1 MQNLNYN
8 IKTITKVVKG
18 ELFIGFS
25 SNEVIKDVMI
35 DSRKLI
41 TTESV
46 LFIALKTKR
55 NDGHRYIDELYNKGI
70 RNFLVLDYK
79 EEFKKMKANFI
90 VVNDTLL
97 ALQKFSKH
105 HRLQFDIPIIG
116 ITGSN
121 GKTILKEWL
130 YQSMHEDYRIARS
143 PKSYNSQIG
152 VPLSVLQLT
161 EQHNLAIFEAGIS
174 EPEEMQHLQDI
185 IQPNIG
191 IFTNIGTAHDQSFV
205 DERQK
210 INEKLKL
217 FLKAETL
224 IFCSDYGSIT
234 ERIYSLEAFRY
245 KNLIDWST
253 RNKEAHFF
261 VNKVTKLESK
271 TSIEGIYKNQSINF
285 FIPFVDDASI
295 ENALHLVTVLLY
307 FDYSN
312 ERIKEK
318 LDQLTPVAMRL
329 ELKEGVN
336 HCSIINDS
344 YNSDLSSLSIALDFL
359 GQQKQHK
366 KKTIILSDILQSG
379 KDEIELYEEV
389 ASMLHKKSIN
399 RIIGIGKAISRQRNT
414 FEMEKYF
421 FENTNDFISYFPF
434 TKFNHETILLKGART
449 FEFEKI
455 NKVMEQK
462 VHETVME
469 IDLNA
474 LLNNFNF
481 FRSLIKPEIKIMV
494 MVKAF
499 SYGSG
504 SFEIANLL
512 QFHNIDYLAVAY
524 ADEGIELRKAGITLP
539 IMVMNPEQN
548 AFDLMIYHQL
558 EPEIYSFNIL
568 EKLETVIQQN
578 IIPDNKPIGIHI
590 KIDSGMRRLGF
601 EENDIDELIQ
611 RIKKNKRII
620 IRSVFSH
627 LAASDE
633 SVHDD
638 FTHQQIQIFEDSSK
652 KIIEAFDY
660 PILRHILNSAGIS
673 RFPNSHYDMV
683 RLGIGIYGV
692 ASDKNLQPNLE
703 NVSSLKT
710 TISQI
715 KKIKKGESIGYSRSH
730 FAQEDMT
737 IATIPIGYADGLDR
751 RLSNGKG
758 ILKINGQNAAVVGNI
773 CMDMCMIDI
782 TNLKVKEGDSVVVFG
797 DENPISELAKSLD
810 SIPYEVLTS
819 VSRRVKRVYFQE

>member
-8 IKTITKVVKG
+8 IAEIAKIVKG
-18 ELFIGFS
+18 ELRHNYTDNDI
-25 SNEVIKDVMI
+25 IKDVII
-35 DSRKLI
+35 DSRKLVSS
-41 TTESV
+41 ESV

-55 NDGHRYIDELYNKGI
+55 NDGHRYIADLYQKGVRNFMVLQLDDELKE
-70 RNFLVLDYK
+70 LD
-79 EEFKKMKANFI
+79 ANFI
-90 VVNDTLL
+90 IVSDTFQS
-97 ALQKFSKH
+97 LQKFSKH
-105 HRLQFDIPIIG
+105 HRLNFDFPIIG

-121 GKTILKEWL
+121 GKTIIKEWL
-130 YQSMHEDYRIARS
+130 YQCMNEQYKIVRS

-152 VPLSVLQLT
+152 VPLSVLQIT
-161 EQHNLAIFEAGIS
+161 DQHNLGIFEAGIS
-174 EPEEMQHLQDI
+174 EPEEMQNRQDI
-185 IQPNIG
+185 IQPQIG
-191 IFTNIGTAHDQSFV
+191 IFANIGHAHDQSFV

-217 FLKAETL
+217 FLKSDTL

-234 ERIYSLEAFRY
+234 ERIYSLEVFRN
-245 KNLIDWST
+245 KNLIDWSSQ
-253 RNKEAHFF
+253 NKEAKFYIEQI
-261 VNKVTKLESK
+261 TKKQSQTEIKGLY
-271 TSIEGIYKNQSINF
+271 EGNSLAF
-285 FIPFVDDASI
+285 TIPFVDEAST
-295 ENALHLVTVLLY
+295 ENALHVATTMLY
-307 FDYSN
+307 LGIDKK
-312 ERIKEK
+312 IIVEK
-318 LDQLTPVAMRL
+318 LSELAPVAMRL

-336 HCSIINDS
+336 HCSVINDS

-366 KKTIILSDILQSG
+366 KKTVILSDILQSG
-379 KDEIELYEEV
+379 KDDFELYEEV
-389 ASMLHKKSIN
+389 ASMLSRKNID
-399 RIIGIGKAISRQRNT
+399 RVIGIGKAISRQRAL
-414 FEMEKYF
+414 FPMEKYF
-421 FENTNDFISYFPF
+421 FENTAEFIAYFPF
-434 TKFNHETILLKGART
+434 TKLNHETILLKGART

-455 NKVMEQK
+455 NKVLEQK

-469 IDLNA
+469 INLNA
-474 LLNNFNF
+474 LLNNFHF
-481 FRSLIKPEIKIMV
+481 FRSLTKPEVKIMV

-524 ADEGIELRKAGITLP
+524 ADEGIELRKAGIALP
-539 IMVMNPEQN
+539 IMVMNPEQD

-568 EKLETVIQQN
+568 EKLEEAIHQN
-578 IIPDNKPIGIHI
+578 IIPDNKPIGIHL
-590 KIDSGMRRLGF
+590 KIDTGMRRLGF
-601 EENDIDELIQ
+601 EKQDIDALIK
-611 RIKKNKRII
+611 RLKNNKKII
-620 IRSVFSH
+620 IKSVFSH

-633 SVHDD
+633 AVHDE
-638 FTHQQIQIFEDSSK
+638 FTLQQIKTFEQCSSK
-652 KIIEAFDY
+652 IINSFET
-660 PILRHILNSAGIS
+660 PIIRHILNSAGIS
-673 RFPNSHYDMV
+673 RFPDYHFDMV

-692 ASDKNLQPNLE
+692 ASDKDIQPKLE

-715 KKIKKGESIGYSRSH
+715 KHIKKGESIGYSRSH

-737 IATIPIGYADGLDR
+737 IATLPIGYADGLDR

-758 ILKINGQNAAVVGNI
+758 LLKINSNSVPIVGNI

-782 TNLKVKEGDSVVVFG
+782 TNIQAKEGDSVIVFG
-797 DENPISELAKSLD
+797 DENPISDLAKSLD

>member
-8 IKTITKVVKG
+8 ITKIAEIVKG
-18 ELFIGFS
+18 ELVHNFF
-25 SNEVIKDVMI
+25 NNDVIKDVII

-41 TTESV
+41 SSQSV
-46 LFIALKTKR
+46 LFVALKTKR
-55 NDGHRYIDELYNKGI
+55 NDGHRYIEDLYKKGV
-70 RNFLVLDYK
+70 RNFLVLNYS
-79 EEFKKMKANFI
+79 EEFRKMKANF
-90 VVNDTLL
+90 VVVKETLL
-97 ALQKFSKH
+97 ALQKLSKY
-105 HRLQFDIPIIG
+105 HRLQIDIPVIG

-130 YQSMHEDYRIARS
+130 YQCMHEDYKIVRS

-152 VPLSVLQLT
+152 VPLSVLQMT
-161 EQHNLAIFEAGIS
+161 NQHNLAIFEAGIS
-174 EPEEMQHLQDI
+174 EPEEMQNLQDI

-217 FLKAETL
+217 FLKSETL
-224 IFCSDYGSIT
+224 IFCSNYGSIS
-234 ERIYSLEAFRY
+234 ERIFSLEAFRH

-253 RNKEAHFF
+253 KNKEASFY
-261 VNKVTKLESK
+261 VNKVSK
-271 TSIEGIYKNQSINF
+271 AQSETAIEGVYNNQQIRFS
-285 FIPFVDDASI
+285 IPFVDEASI
-295 ENALHLVTVLLY
+295 ENAIHLVTVLLFFGY
-307 FDYSN
+307 TN
-312 ERIKEK
+312 ESIKEK
-318 LDQLTPVAMRL
+318 LKQLSPVAMRL

-379 KDEIELYEEV
+379 KDEISLYEEV
-389 ASMLHKKSIN
+389 ASMLKKKNIH
-399 RIIGIGKAISRQRNT
+399 RIIGIGKSISRQRNS

-434 TKFNHETILLKGART
+434 TKFNHETILLKGARA

-469 IDLNA
+469 INLNA
-474 LLNNFNF
+474 LLNNFHF
-481 FRSLIKPEIKIMV
+481 FRSLIKPQVKIMV

-524 ADEGIELRKAGITLP
+524 ADEGIELRKAGISLP

-548 AFDLMIYHQL
+548 AFDLMIYHHL

-568 EKLETVIQQN
+568 DKLEAAIQQN

-601 EENDIDELIQ
+601 EEDDIEPLIQ
-611 RIKKNKRII
+611 RIKKNKKII
-620 IRSVFSH
+620 IKSVFSH

-638 FTHQQIQIFEDSSK
+638 FTRQQIALFESASQ
-652 KIIEAFDY
+652 KIIQAFDY
-660 PILRHILNSAGIS
+660 SILRHILNSAGIS
-673 RFPNSHYDMV
+673 RFPDSHYDMV

-692 ASDKNLQPNLE
+692 ASDINLQPNLE

-730 FAQEDMT
+730 FAKDDMT

-758 ILKINGQNAAVVGNI
+758 ILKVKGHDAPVVGNI

-782 TNLKVKEGDSVVVFG
+782 TNLEVKEGDTVVIFG
-797 DENPISELAKSLD
+797 DENPISELAKSLN

>member
-1 MQNLNYN
+1 LQNLNYN
-8 IKTITKVVKG
+8 ITKIAEIVKG
-18 ELFIGFS
+18 ELVHNFF
-25 SNEVIKDVMI
+25 NNDVIKDVII

-41 TTESV
+41 SSQSV
-46 LFIALKTKR
+46 LFVALKTKR
-55 NDGHRYIDELYNKGI
+55 NDGHRYIEDLYKKGV
-70 RNFLVLDYK
+70 RNFLVLNYS
-79 EEFKKMKANFI
+79 EEFRKMKANF
-90 VVNDTLL
+90 VVVKETLL
-97 ALQKFSKH
+97 ALQKLSKY
-105 HRLQFDIPIIG
+105 HRLQIDIPVIG

-130 YQSMHEDYRIARS
+130 YQCMHEDYKIVRS

-152 VPLSVLQLT
+152 VPLSVLQMT
-161 EQHNLAIFEAGIS
+161 NQHNLAIFEAGIS
-174 EPEEMQHLQDI
+174 EPEEMQNLQDI

-217 FLKAETL
+217 FLKSETL
-224 IFCSDYGSIT
+224 IFCSNYGSIS
-234 ERIYSLEAFRY
+234 ERIFSLEAFRH

-253 RNKEAHFF
+253 KNKEASFY
-261 VNKVTKLESK
+261 VNKVSK
-271 TSIEGIYKNQSINF
+271 AQSETAIEGVYNNQQIRFS
-285 FIPFVDDASI
+285 IPFVDEASI
-295 ENALHLVTVLLY
+295 ENAIHLVTVLLFFGY
-307 FDYSN
+307 TN
-312 ERIKEK
+312 ESIKEK
-318 LDQLTPVAMRL
+318 LKQLSPVAMRL

-379 KDEIELYEEV
+379 KDEISLYEEV
-389 ASMLHKKSIN
+389 ASMLKKKNIH
-399 RIIGIGKAISRQRNT
+399 RIIGIGKSISRQRNS

-434 TKFNHETILLKGART
+434 TKFNHETILLKGARA

-469 IDLNA
+469 INLNA
-474 LLNNFNF
+474 LLNNFHF
-481 FRSLIKPEIKIMV
+481 FRSLIKPQVKIMV

-524 ADEGIELRKAGITLP
+524 ADEGIELRKAGISLP

-548 AFDLMIYHQL
+548 AFDLMIYHHL

-568 EKLETVIQQN
+568 DKLEAAIQQN

-601 EENDIDELIQ
+601 EEDDIEPLIQ
-611 RIKKNKRII
+611 RIKKNKKII
-620 IRSVFSH
+620 IKSVFSH

-638 FTHQQIQIFEDSSK
+638 FTRQQIALFESASQ
-652 KIIEAFDY
+652 KIIQAFDY
-660 PILRHILNSAGIS
+660 SILRHILNSAGIS
-673 RFPNSHYDMV
+673 RFPDSHYDMV

-692 ASDKNLQPNLE
+692 ASDINLQPNLE

-730 FAQEDMT
+730 FAKDDMT

-758 ILKINGQNAAVVGNI
+758 ILKVKGHDAPVVGNI

-782 TNLKVKEGDSVVVFG
+782 TNLEVKEGDTVVIFG
-797 DENPISELAKSLD
+797 DENPISELAKSLN

>member
-1 MQNLNYN
+1 MQNLNY
-8 IKTITKVVKG
+8 TISEIAKIVKG
-18 ELFIGFS
+18 NLFQNFS
-25 SNEVIKDVMI
+25 SDNTIKDVII

-41 TTESV
+41 TSESV
-46 LFIALKTKR
+46 LFVALKTKR
-55 NDGHRYIDELYNKGI
+55 NDGHRYINDLYQKGV
-70 RNFLVLDYK
+70 RNFLVLEYTNEHK
-79 EEFKKMKANFI
+79 QLEANFI
-90 VVNDTLL
+90 EVGNTLI
-97 ALQKFSKH
+97 ALQMLSKY
-105 HRLQFDIPIIG
+105 HRLTFDSPVIG

-130 YQSMHEDYRIARS
+130 YQCMLEDYKIVRS

-152 VPLSVLQLT
+152 VPLSVLQIT
-161 EQHNLAIFEAGIS
+161 DQHNLAIFEAGIS
-174 EPEEMQHLQDI
+174 EPEEMQHLQNI
-185 IQPNIG
+185 IQPTIG
-191 IFTNIGTAHDQSFV
+191 IFTNIGPAHDQSFI

-217 FLKAETL
+217 FLKVETL
-224 IFCSDYGSIT
+224 IFRSDYGSIA
-234 ERIYSLEAFRY
+234 EKIYSLEVFRN

-253 RNKEAHFF
+253 KNKNAQFF
-261 VNKVTKLESK
+261 ISKVH
-271 TSIEGIYKNQSINF
+271 KNQSITDISGIFNGQNIEF
-285 FIPFVDDASI
+285 KIPFVDDASI
-295 ENALHLVTVLLY
+295 ENALHLVTTLLHLG
-307 FDYSN
+307 YSD
-312 ERIKEK
+312 EKIKQNLE
-318 LDQLTPVAMRL
+318 QLTPVAMRL

-336 HCSIINDS
+336 NCSIINDS
-344 YNSDLSSLSIALDFL
+344 YNSDLSSLSIALDFM

-366 KKTIILSDILQSG
+366 RKTIILSDILQSG
-379 KDEIELYEEV
+379 KSELSLYEEV
-389 ASMLHKKSIN
+389 SDMLNKKNIN

-414 FEMEKYF
+414 FTMEKFF
-421 FENTNDFISYFPF
+421 FETTSDFIAYFPF
-434 TKFNHETILLKGART
+434 TKFNHETILLKGARA

-455 NKVMEQK
+455 NKVLEQK

-469 IDLNA
+469 INLNA
-474 LLNNFNF
+474 LLNNFHF
-481 FRSLIKPEIKIMV
+481 FRSLIKPEVKIMV

-524 ADEGIELRKAGITLP
+524 ADEGTELRKAGITLP
-539 IMVMNPEQN
+539 IMVMNPEEN

-568 EKLETVIQQN
+568 DKLEKAIKDN

-601 EENDIDELIQ
+601 EEDDIDELIQ
-611 RIKKNKRII
+611 RIKKNKKIM

-638 FTHQQIQIFEDSSK
+638 FTHQQVNLFENTSK
-652 KIIEAFDY
+652 KITAAFDF
-660 PILRHILNSAGIS
+660 PILLHILNSAGIS
-673 RFPNSHYDMV
+673 RFPEYHYDMV

-692 ASDKNLQPNLE
+692 ASDKNLQPHLE

-715 KKIKKGESIGYSRSH
+715 KKIKKGESIGYNRNH
-730 FAQEDMT
+730 FAQEDMI

-758 ILKINGQNAAVVGNI
+758 ILKVNGQDAPVVGNI

-782 TNLKVKEGDSVVVFG
+782 TTLDAKEGDTIVVFG
-797 DENPISELAKSLD
+797 DENPISELAKSLE